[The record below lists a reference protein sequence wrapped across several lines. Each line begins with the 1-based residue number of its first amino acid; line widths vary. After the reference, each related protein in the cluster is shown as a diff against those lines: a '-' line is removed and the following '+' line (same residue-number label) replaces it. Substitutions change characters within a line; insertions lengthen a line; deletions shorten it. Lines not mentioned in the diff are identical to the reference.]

1 MKNLANKN
9 IVITGAMG
17 LIGKKI
23 SEVLA
28 INKVNVIMLD
38 IKNKQDIIK
47 IKNYHYIKR
56 YLNYLKCDVSN
67 EKSLKKVSKIIFK
80 RYKKIDVLINAAAI
94 TDAVERKDK
103 DKVKNS
109 MFENF
114 TTKDWNRSILGNLN
128 SMFLCSQI
136 FGKEMIKFKNGSIIN
151 FSSTYGIVGPDQ
163 SIYTNKY
170 KQNLFYKNPAYP
182 TAKGAVISFTKY
194 LAAYWGHKGIRVNC
208 ISPGGIQ
215 NNQSNLFIKKYSS
228 KTLLGRMANVEDVIG
243 VIKLL
248 CSDESN
254 YITGSNLVVDGG
266 WTSI

>member
-1 MKNLANKN
+1 M
-9 IVITGAMG
+9 
-17 LIGKKI
+17 
-23 SEVLA
+23 
-28 INKVNVIMLD
+28 
-38 IKNKQDIIK
+38 
-47 IKNYHYIKR
+47 
-56 YLNYLKCDVSN
+56 
-67 EKSLKKVSKIIFK
+67 
-80 RYKKIDVLINAAAI
+80 
-94 TDAVERKDK
+94 
-103 DKVKNS
+103 
-109 MFENF
+109 
-114 TTKDWNRSILGNLN
+114 
-128 SMFLCSQI
+128 
-136 FGKEMIKFKNGSIIN
+136 
-151 FSSTYGIVGPDQ
+151 VGPDQ